1 MYKHSRMAEED
12 TDFGAYGP
20 IRVILWEL
28 IPMCV
33 FGTKKSHSSAC
44 AASLKAWSYS
54 KNGRT
59 NGNVLS
65 LSALRVSCRS
75 CPGVWWIHWSTS
87 ACREN
92 VSPVLHTMSS
102 VTDSFVTVAT
112 FLYEH
117 IMCAWLYAHT
127 HCIVLHPIVT
137 HISSLCDLKYVK
149 ICLNWLIW
157 FVNLVNQ
164 MLVRLAACAI
174 PVLGC
179 CS

>member
-1 MYKHSRMAEED
+1 MQTQQDGWGGHWFWSIWSYSSHTLGINPHMC
-12 TDFGAYGP
+12 
-20 IRVILWEL
+20 LWNQ
-28 IPMCV
+28 
-33 FGTKKSHSSAC
+33 KSHSSAC

-65 LSALRVSCRS
+65 LSALRVSYRN
-75 CPGVWWIHWSTS
+75 CPGEWWIHWSTS

-127 HCIVLHPIVT
+127 HCIVLHRIVT
-137 HISSLCDLKYVK
+137 HISSLCDLKYV
-149 ICLNWLIW
+149 
-157 FVNLVNQ
+157 VY
-164 MLVRLAACAI
+164 A
-174 PVLGC
+174 
-179 CS
+179 